1 MSMIDPLWTPA
12 RPSDAREPVMLFVRE
27 RLPPWIGLNSQLP
40 ELVSTR
46 WVGSYENG
54 FHLKTMIAR
63 VFYVSMGTST
73 KMLDCFLCGQ
83 TFGYIFIIIIT
94 IIFILKRKVL
104 QLPGWAERRLSVATV
119 RPQSQGWK
127 GFLFIF
133 FFFLHFYGT
142 SLRLEGCWRFFY
154 SAVNWNLFESPA
166 RESSD
171 PKLVDWA
178 GDTVP
183 GLENKL
189 ASLKDVIFRNYQP
202 PLTHSQVRFVLF
214 VIFNFFYY

>member
-27 RLPPWIGLNSQLP
+27 RLPPWIGLNSQLS

-63 VFYVSMGTST
+63 VFYVSMGTFT

-94 IIFILKRKVL
+94 IIFIMTRKVL
-104 QLPGWAERRLSVATV
+104 QLPGWAGRRLSVASV

-127 GFLFIF
+127 GFYSFFSFFSIF
-133 FFFLHFYGT
+133 MAHRWGWKDVEDFFTLLWTGT
-142 SLRLEGCWRFFY
+142 CLRAL
-154 SAVNWNLFESPA
+154 
-166 RESSD
+166 REKALTQS
-171 PKLVDWA
+171 WWI
-178 GDTVP
+178 
-183 GLENKL
+183 GLETQHL
-189 ASLKDVIFRNYQP
+189 AWKTS
-202 PLTHSQVRFVLF
+202 SQVWKMWFSETINPHWLTYKCALYFF
-214 VIFNFFYY
+214 VIFYFFYY